1 VISSRGPG
9 AGVTRPGPAAAVNV
23 QTELDP
29 TANPSGV
36 TLQGVTVP

>member
-1 VISSRGPG
+1 VPLVLDTIP
-9 AGVTRPGPAAAVNV
+9 PATVDV

-36 TLQGVTVP
+36 ALQGVTVP